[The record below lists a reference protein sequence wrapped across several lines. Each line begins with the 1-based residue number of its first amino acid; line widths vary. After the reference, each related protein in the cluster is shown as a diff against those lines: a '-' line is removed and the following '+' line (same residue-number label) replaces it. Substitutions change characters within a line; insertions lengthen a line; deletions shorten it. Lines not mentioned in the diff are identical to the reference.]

1 MAFNPLKIL
10 LISPKGWLLQESSEF
25 ADYMRSSREMKTV
38 MHYWNGTGAGLQTI
52 AGLTPGEH
60 SITIID
66 ENWEEIDLDQQADI
80 VALTAMTQQANR
92 AYEIA
97 ANFKKRGRY
106 VVMGGIHATVM
117 VEEAAEHVDTVFTG
131 EAENTWPEF
140 IRDFCRGQPRKI
152 YSQSDYPPVEM
163 NKIPLP
169 RYDLVAKYKYPV
181 IWVQTTR
188 GCPHDCEFCAAS
200 RVYGRKY
207 RHKEVEQVIREIR
220 EVKKYWKFTM
230 ICFAD
235 DNMFVN
241 RKFSTELVSEFK
253 KMNFT
258 WYAQSD
264 ISVAEDQPFLRSLY
278 ESGCRMLFIGFE
290 SASHSSMESIN
301 KNHWKARMFARYP
314 EYIQRIQENGIGIY
328 GSFILG
334 FDQDDSSTIER
345 ITSFISNNPIMGA
358 QLTILTPFP
367 GSRLRERL
375 EKEKRIIHND
385 WQWYTAWNAV
395 IAHKNFTPD
404 EMDRALTRIYK
415 SIYNDQNQ
423 KRRAAYF
430 RKICEKLVNQ

>member
-1 MAFNPLKIL
+1 MAPDMLKIL
-10 LISPKGWLLQESSEF
+10 LISPKGDYLCKNSEF
-25 ADYMRSSREMKTV
+25 ADYMRKSREMKTI
-38 MHYWNGTGAGLQTI
+38 MHYWNGSGAALQTI

-66 ENWEEIDLDQQADI
+66 ENWEGIDFNEQADI
-80 VALTAMTQQANR
+80 VALTAMTQQASR

-97 ANFKKRGRY
+97 AEFKKRGKY

-117 VEEAAEHVDTVFTG
+117 AEEAAELVDTLFTG

-140 IRDFCRGQPRKI
+140 IRDFCRGQPQKL
-152 YSQSDYPPVEM
+152 YSQSGYPPVEM

-169 RYDLVAKYKYPV
+169 RYDLVARYKYPV
-181 IWVQTTR
+181 VWLQTTR

-200 RVYGRKY
+200 RIYGRKY
-207 RHKEVEQVIREIR
+207 RHKEVEQVISEIR
-220 EVKKYWKFTM
+220 EVKKYWKFAM

-253 KMNFT
+253 KTNFT

-290 SASHSSMESIN
+290 SASQSNMKSIN
-301 KNHWKARMFARYP
+301 KNHWKEQMFSKYP

-334 FDQDDSSTIER
+334 FDQDDSSAIER
-345 ITSFISNNPIMGA
+345 TISFISDNPIMGA

-395 IAHKNFTPD
+395 INHKNFTPD
-404 EMDRALTRIYK
+404 ELERGLIRIYK
-415 SIYNDQNQ
+415 SIYNEHNQ
-423 KRRAAYF
+423 KSRAAYF

>member
-1 MAFNPLKIL
+1 MAPVVLKIL
-10 LISPKGWLLQESSEF
+10 LISPRGEFLRKSSEF
-25 ADYMRSSREMKTV
+25 ADYMHESREMKTI

-66 ENWEEIDLDQQADI
+66 ENWEEIDFDQQVDI
-80 VALTAMTQQANR
+80 VALTAMTQQASR

-97 ANFKKRGRY
+97 EEFKKRGRY
-106 VVMGGIHATVM
+106 VVIGGIHSTVM
-117 VEEAAEHVDTVFTG
+117 PEEAAEHVDTVFTG

-140 IRDFCRGQPRKI
+140 IRDFSRGQPRKI
-152 YSQSDYPPVEM
+152 YSQNGYPPVEM

-169 RYDLVAKYKYPV
+169 RYDLVARYKYPV
-181 IWVQTTR
+181 VWLQTTR

-200 RVYGRKY
+200 RIYGRKY
-207 RHKEVEQVIREIR
+207 RHKEVEQVISEIR
-220 EVKKYWKFTM
+220 EVKKYWKFAQVG
-230 ICFAD
+230 FAD

-241 RKFSTELVSEFK
+241 RKFSTQLVSEFK
-253 KMNFT
+253 KLNFT

-278 ESGCRMLFIGFE
+278 ESGCRILFIGFE
-290 SASHSSMESIN
+290 SALQSNMKSIN
-301 KNHWKARMFARYP
+301 KNHWKERMFARYP

-334 FDQDDSSTIER
+334 LDQDDDQTVERTI
-345 ITSFISNNPIMGA
+345 SFINGNCLLGA
-358 QLTILTPFP
+358 QITLLTPFP

-375 EKEKRIIHND
+375 EREKRIINSD

-395 IAHKNFTPD
+395 ITHDNFTSD
-404 EMDRALTRIYK
+404 ELESGLIKIYR
-415 SIYNDQNQ
+415 SIYNEQSYR
-423 KRRAAYF
+423 KRASYF